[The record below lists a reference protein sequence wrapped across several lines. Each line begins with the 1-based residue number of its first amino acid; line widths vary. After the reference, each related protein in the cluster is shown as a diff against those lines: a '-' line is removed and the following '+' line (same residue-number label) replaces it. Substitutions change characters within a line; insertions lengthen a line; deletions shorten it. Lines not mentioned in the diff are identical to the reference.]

1 MHLASRNLQGAE
13 ECPDKRIVR
22 VALMQRIILGSK
34 KSSGK
39 GLEWGFW
46 QCRERFCPD
55 KAGASAADAFLEI
68 LLRNTFGKRGV
79 EQAEVE

>member
-39 GLEWGFW
+39 DLEWGG
-46 QCRERFCPD
+46 
-55 KAGASAADAFLEI
+55 GAVQ
-68 LLRNTFGKRGV
+68 G
-79 EQAEVE
+79 EVLS